1 MVSISELL
9 MLKEQIR
16 RQVNHIILQ
25 EGNAWFDI
33 TDKERLLQQCLMC
46 AVKDNNESVIL
57 IVARE
62 YAGLLVNKEII
73 RKELEAK
80 YGPQLTQMKSIDQL
94 TQMKS
99 IDQQLKQKMN

>member
-16 RQVNHIILQ
+16 RQVNQIIHQ
-25 EGNAWFDI
+25 EGSAWFCI
-33 TDKERLLQQCLMC
+33 TDKERLLQEELLH
-46 AVKDNNESVIL
+46 AVEDNDKSEIL

-80 YGPQLTQMKSIDQL
+80 YGPQLTQMKSIDQR
-94 TQMKS
+94 
-99 IDQQLKQKMN
+99 LKQKMN